1 MNLSEVLAII
11 AKGNQMVEFE
21 LIDDD
26 GTGNV
31 FETDQAITDTP
42 TLTIE
47 LSDPLCKRFL
57 LLEVQWYMNPTAG
70 ETYEMYLLEGAE
82 AQDVDSLA
90 EIVFDSDIA
99 MVDSQLY
106 IAGPASGKLP
116 KIVDL
121 TTPGLI
127 YYLMAWTGAPGNT
140 PGLIKGR
147 GVKMG

>member
-42 TLTIE
+42 TLTIT
-47 LSDPLCKRFL
+47 LSDPYCSRFL
-57 LLEVQWYMNPTAG
+57 LTEVTWYMNPTAG

-90 EIVFDSDIA
+90 AIVFDSGPA
-99 MVDSQLY
+99 MVDSQVYL
-106 IAGPASGKLP
+106 AMEPSGKLP
-116 KIVDL
+116 RLVDL
-121 TTPGLI
+121 TVPGLI
-127 YYLMAWTGAPGNT
+127 NYLMAWTGAPGNT
-140 PGLIKGR
+140 PGFIKGR
-147 GVKMG
+147 GYKVA